1 MCSTADSKLH
11 GIARQQITQIHIFY
25 ILHSFLE
32 SKIIRTMDTLQ
43 LKAFI
48 AVAESESFSLAAE
61 NLHLTQPAVSKR
73 VASLEES
80 LGSKL
85 LDRMG
90 RNLRLTEAGKTLL
103 PRARRILNDIQDA
116 QRSIDNLSGT
126 VQGDLR
132 IATSH
137 HIGLHRLPAILRN
150 FLNRHPDVNLQ
161 LEFVDSDTAYE
172 AIHRGQVE
180 LAIITLAQGEPQG
193 ISTKA
198 LWHDTLEFVVAPN
211 HPLAQ
216 FKEPDLKTLCQY
228 PAILPEATTE
238 TTRLIKELMH
248 QQGLSFKQAL
258 PTNYL
263 ETIKMMVSVGLGWSA
278 LPHSMID
285 EQLATLSFRDVRLE
299 RSLGCITLENRSLS
313 NAANAFLKE
322 LDHQG
327 TATHK

>member
-1 MCSTADSKLH
+1 
-11 GIARQQITQIHIFY
+11 
-25 ILHSFLE
+25 
-32 SKIIRTMDTLQ
+32 MDTLQ

-61 NLHLTQPAVSKR
+61 YLHLTQPAVSKR

-103 PRARRILNDIQDA
+103 PRARQILADIQDA

-150 FLNRHPDVNLQ
+150 FLNKHPNVNLQ
-161 LEFVDSDTAYE
+161 LEFLDSDTAYE
-172 AIHRGQVE
+172 AIEKGQVE
-180 LAIITLAQGEPQG
+180 LAIITLAHGESQT
-193 ISTKA
+193 IATTT
-198 LWHDTLEFVVAPN
+198 LWYDSLEFVVAPD
-211 HPLAQ
+211 HPLARL
-216 FKEPDLKTLCQY
+216 ERPDLATLCQY

-238 TTRLIKELMH
+238 TTRLVTDLMRA
-248 QQGLSFKQAL
+248 QGLSFEQAL

-278 LPHSMID
+278 LPQSMID
-285 EQLATLSFRDVRLE
+285 KQLATLSFQQIKLE
-299 RSLGCITLENRSLS
+299 RSLGCITPKNRSLS
-313 NAANAFLKE
+313 NAASAFLEE
-322 LDHQG
+322 LNQ
-327 TATHK
+327 HKQELPDQR